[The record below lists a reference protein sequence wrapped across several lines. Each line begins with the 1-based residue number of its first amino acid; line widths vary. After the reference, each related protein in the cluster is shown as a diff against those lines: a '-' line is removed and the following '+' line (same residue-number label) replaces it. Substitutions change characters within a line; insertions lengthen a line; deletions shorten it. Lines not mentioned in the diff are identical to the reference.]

1 MALNWVFALDSLAAN
16 GVIDYDAAAY
26 ILDQPARFVGNPA
39 MVDLPMTDISLLPP
53 GTKLKDIPNVDEYE
67 NSNKKGLVQPK
78 RWKKWAFAS
87 VLLLSAAALVFRK
100 KLSGLNMKNLKSLAS
115 TTWNYIKKPFLWIG
129 AKFKKTP

>member
-16 GVIDYDAAAY
+16 GVIDYDAPAY
-26 ILDQPARFVGNPA
+26 ILDQPARYVGNPS
-39 MVDLPMTDISLLPP
+39 MTDLPMTDISLLPP
-53 GTKLKDIPNVDEYE
+53 GTKLKDIPNIDEYE

-87 VLLLSAAALVFRK
+87 VLLLGAVGIIFRK
-100 KLSGLNMKNLKSLAS
+100 KLSALNMKNIKAFAS
-115 TTWNYIKKPFLWIG
+115 TAWNYIKKPFQGIG